1 MSRNYYDGVS
11 VTFQDKTVQI
21 YDIIANN
28 SDNKVNILFAKS
40 KYKATVSSSFK
51 ECCNY
56 KFVVL
61 NKDCR
66 NQVSKK

>member
-1 MSRNYYDGVS
+1 M
-11 VTFQDKTVQI
+11 TFQDKTAQI

-28 SDNKVNILFAKS
+28 SDKKVNILFAKS
-40 KYKATVSSSFK
+40 KYKAIVSSSFK

-61 NKDCR
+61 NEDCR
-66 NQVSKK
+66 SQVSTNLFMKL